1 VLFDLFFS
9 MPAPCHK
16 AVFPAPLRG
25 TLSLAGPTPDG
36 RLYASSSDAVIRS
49 LPLSGFPMGEAVDVR
64 DVAEPVVGIAS
75 SPDGKSL
82 AYWTEDHS
90 VRVFDPQTDA
100 PAKLISRCA
109 KSVRHAAFDPNHLY
123 LAIASDESI
132 VRIVNVHAIEE
143 SWTLKGYEGPVM
155 AVAWDASGQRLAT
168 AGSDGSLGVWASDG
182 KLLKAIPGA
191 IARPFLRDEGRFS
204 LVFVPS
210 GDTERLV
217 FPAEAGLNQLDDGFQ
232 IQPLLQ
238 SQSLKHPRL
247 FAVSAD
253 LRHVC
258 VADGGRNFVLAALCG
273 ASLAVVLR
281 TFQHNSHLMAIFW
294 NPGGPFGY
302 ADETGAV
309 GLWRDANPAEPEP
322 KATPIAVVPDSAED
336 DAPLPRKGA
345 RKPVVAEPETQQ
357 TPHTSQPKEKPKAK
371 KSEPQTS
378 ETPTATNGQQEIPEA
393 TASRFIDQA
402 EEADDEE
409 EEDEAMDED
418 LDEEE
423 RAMVNTVRK
432 SGYQAADIPQGIVDE
447 DDGAPAAPVRRE
459 LTPEVAEEVAED
471 EEEEGSEAEEA
482 DQHLAPRELLQEAF
496 QPTSIPDVGETG
508 ISTLACN
515 AYGTI
520 TLHETADG
528 PPAVVITPADQAK
541 YKPARIAGHY
551 VKLAA
556 LGKTG
561 AALGCCPPEGVTGS
575 SNSYVM
581 FKALDTWA
589 SNSSW
594 SLHFAAHEDIL
605 GLGINSKYV
614 AVFTSR
620 FMRVFTASG
629 IESAVLSFPHRFV
642 ACAGCEKALLAVA
655 CDDGGTEL
663 KVSVFD
669 LQARTA
675 VHSLLPVALTPRTHM
690 MWLGWSDDAVL
701 STCDTAGVVRCLHSD
716 FGAQWVPMYDPLTR
730 PDQARYWPTGL
741 DRQRLYGIPCKPGTN
756 HPAPTADL
764 TVPQSVDLQI
774 PLTPTDRMEYRER
787 YLRTLYKAEEL
798 KRHATVYTPEIQ
810 DADKEMDRC
819 SFTLFEA
826 ALERDQT
833 QRAFDHAACFNLRST
848 YETAMKRAHAKG
860 HTALLR
866 GMTEVLQRRFSK
878 LRRLCPLPDPGQKER
893 QRELQ
898 DRKLQEKIQKLV
910 PVPVAAP
917 APVPPPAPNGLPD
930 PDETQLLESE
940 LTTDAAAPFGVAKQ
954 LFAASQHGAHE
965 ASTPQSLPK
974 APALDRRGSSL
985 GDSQSSQKEGGKRK
999 GIPSPAV
1006 PPNTPPRPT
1015 ESPFA
1020 AFSPGSKLQST
1031 PSTMD
1036 AALSSLS
1043 AAISQ
1048 PKPSQ
1053 RFSGPSPTA
1062 RPAHGQTR
1070 GSLTPTGPPTT
1081 PSPSP
1086 FPAGKGV
1093 SAEAR
1098 LTAARF
1104 VRNPSHTYPAPSPA
1118 TPCLSLEGDT
1128 PQREKA
1134 VTPAVSSELGR
1145 AALSALRKRQC
1156 DEDTEDPVE
1165 DIPVVKAA
1173 RVA

>member
-1 VLFDLFFS
+1 
-9 MPAPCHK
+9 M
-16 AVFPAPLRG
+16 
-25 TLSLAGPTPDG
+25 
-36 RLYASSSDAVIRS
+36 
-49 LPLSGFPMGEAVDVR
+49 E
-64 DVAEPVVGIAS
+64 
-75 SPDGKSL
+75 
-82 AYWTEDHS
+82 
-90 VRVFDPQTDA
+90 
-100 PAKLISRCA
+100 
-109 KSVRHAAFDPNHLY
+109 
-123 LAIASDESI
+123 
-132 VRIVNVHAIEE
+132 
-143 SWTLKGYEGPVM
+143 
-155 AVAWDASGQRLAT
+155 
-168 AGSDGSLGVWASDG
+168 
-182 KLLKAIPGA
+182 
-191 IARPFLRDEGRFS
+191 
-204 LVFVPS
+204 
-210 GDTERLV
+210 
-217 FPAEAGLNQLDDGFQ
+217 
-232 IQPLLQ
+232 
-238 SQSLKHPRL
+238 
-247 FAVSAD
+247 
-253 LRHVC
+253 
-258 VADGGRNFVLAALCG
+258 
-273 ASLAVVLR
+273 
-281 TFQHNSHLMAIFW
+281 
-294 NPGGPFGY
+294 
-302 ADETGAV
+302 
-309 GLWRDANPAEPEP
+309 
-322 KATPIAVVPDSAED
+322 
-336 DAPLPRKGA
+336 
-345 RKPVVAEPETQQ
+345 
-357 TPHTSQPKEKPKAK
+357 
-371 KSEPQTS
+371 
-378 ETPTATNGQQEIPEA
+378 
-393 TASRFIDQA
+393 
-402 EEADDEE
+402 
-409 EEDEAMDED
+409 ED

-423 RAMVNTVRK
+423 RAMVNAVRK

-447 DDGAPAAPVRRE
+447 DDGAPAASVRRE

-482 DQHLAPRELLQEAF
+482 DQHVAPRELLQEAF
-496 QPTSIPDVGETG
+496 QPTSIPDGGETG

-520 TLHETADG
+520 TRHETADG

-561 AALGCCPPEGVTGS
+561 AALGCCPPEGITGS

-675 VHSLLPVALTPRTHM
+675 VHSLLPVALTLGTHM

-741 DRQRLYGIPCKPGTN
+741 DRQRLYGIPCKPGAN

-798 KRHATVYTPEIQ
+798 KRHAIVYTPEIQ

-917 APVPPPAPNGLPD
+917 APVPRRRPTAFRIPMRHSCWNRNRPPTPRRRSESRSSFLQFPNTEPTKPPPRNPFRKLRHWTGVDPPSAIPNPPRRRAASGKASPARPCHQTRHHVPRRVPSRLSVLAASCKAPRAPWMPHCPPFPLQFPNLSHHNAFPDRAPPPAPLKD
-930 PDETQLLESE
+930 RQE
-940 LTTDAAAPFGVAKQ
+940 AP
-954 LFAASQHGAHE
+954 
-965 ASTPQSLPK
+965 
-974 APALDRRGSSL
+974 
-985 GDSQSSQKEGGKRK
+985 
-999 GIPSPAV
+999 
-1006 PPNTPPRPT
+1006 
-1015 ESPFA
+1015 
-1020 AFSPGSKLQST
+1020 
-1031 PSTMD
+1031 
-1036 AALSSLS
+1036 
-1043 AAISQ
+1043 
-1048 PKPSQ
+1048 
-1053 RFSGPSPTA
+1053 
-1062 RPAHGQTR
+1062 
-1070 GSLTPTGPPTT
+1070 
-1081 PSPSP
+1081 
-1086 FPAGKGV
+1086 
-1093 SAEAR
+1093 
-1098 LTAARF
+1098 
-1104 VRNPSHTYPAPSPA
+1104 
-1118 TPCLSLEGDT
+1118 
-1128 PQREKA
+1128 
-1134 VTPAVSSELGR
+1134 
-1145 AALSALRKRQC
+1145 
-1156 DEDTEDPVE
+1156 
-1165 DIPVVKAA
+1165 
-1173 RVA
+1173 